1 MTGGAGVGMSVGVG
15 VFRGRQLTVEFSPC
29 MLPSAPHPTPLKSRF
44 GSGYQVTIRVV
55 GDDEDGAPL
64 ATAERRS
71 EQTEIQAADDAE
83 EPVPHGGA
91 AERHAAAV
99 RALFHQ
105 HLGIKPSECLMLCR
119 LPVIQACHIPCS
131 LQILQSTALTP
142 TARHLAA
149 VQATRAPCTRP
160 PHPT

>member
-1 MTGGAGVGMSVGVG
+1 MA
-15 VFRGRQLTVEFSPC
+15 RGRLRCIGSS
-29 MLPSAPHPTPLKSRF
+29 LHLKSRF